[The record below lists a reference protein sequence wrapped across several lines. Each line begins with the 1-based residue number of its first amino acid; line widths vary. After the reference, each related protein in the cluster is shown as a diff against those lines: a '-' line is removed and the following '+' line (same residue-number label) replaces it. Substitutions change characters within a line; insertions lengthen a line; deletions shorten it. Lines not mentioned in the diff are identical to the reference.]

1 MEGFE
6 LNAVDY
12 LLKPISFERFLKAVS
27 RVMNIAVQTEHAE
40 IANPEISI
48 SKHEYIYLKENRKT
62 VKILLNDIL
71 FIESMNDYLKVVT
84 HQKTFIAKF
93 TISNIAEQLENK
105 GFLRIHRSYIIALN
119 KVESFTNETIQIGK
133 HELPI
138 SLSYKHEVEKTLMK

>member
-1 MEGFE
+1 MNIPVQAEILE
-6 LNAVDY
+6 IHCPEV
-12 LLKPISFERFLKAVS
+12 SVS
-27 RVMNIAVQTEHAE
+27 R
-40 IANPEISI
+40 P
-48 SKHEYIYLKENRKT
+48 EYIYLKENRKT

-84 HQKTFIAKF
+84 NQKTFVSKF

-105 GFLRIHRSYIIALN
+105 GFLRIHRSFIVALN